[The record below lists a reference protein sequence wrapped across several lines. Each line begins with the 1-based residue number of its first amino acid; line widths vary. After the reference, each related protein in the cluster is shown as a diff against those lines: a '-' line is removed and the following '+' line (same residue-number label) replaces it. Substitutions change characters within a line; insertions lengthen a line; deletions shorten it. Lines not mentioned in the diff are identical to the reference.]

1 MNDLKQPKNIVYLS
15 IIGVALLLSLILCIV
30 FAGKRA
36 DEETA
41 DEATATATIE
51 KKEEKVLV
59 TVNIET
65 VEDGLRNMGTLIT
78 QEYYF
83 EQVETYSKSK
93 KIAWIFD
100 STSEIA
106 YSYKGTVTA
115 GIDFTG
121 IELEKDEENKTVKV
135 TIPPSEI
142 QNTDIDTSSF
152 KVFSE
157 KESLWNPIKLED
169 YNLSL
174 QEFEKKAEQN
184 ALDNGILERSDEQ
197 AELLIKG
204 FIRNYSALSDY
215 EIEMEVKR

>member
-1 MNDLKQPKNIVYLS
+1 MKDLKQPKNIIYLS
-15 IIGVALLLSLILCIV
+15 VIGIALLLSLILSIS
-30 FAGKRA
+30 FIAGRKA
-36 DEETA
+36 APAAEKPQP
-41 DEATATATIE
+41 TATIE
-51 KKEEKVLV
+51 KKEDKAVV

-65 VEDGLRNMGTLIT
+65 VEDGLKDMGTLIT

-83 EQVETYSKSK
+83 EQVETYTKSK
-93 KIAWIFD
+93 KVAWIFD

-115 GIDFTG
+115 GIDFTK
-121 IELEKDEENKTVKV
+121 IEMEKDEDTKTVKV

-142 QNTDIDTSSF
+142 QNIDVDTSSF

-184 ALDNGILERSDEQ
+184 ALDNGILERSDKQ
-197 AELLIKG
+197 AELLING

-215 EIEMEVKR
+215 TIEMEVKQ

>member
-1 MNDLKQPKNIVYLS
+1 MKDLKQPKNIIYLS
-15 IIGVALLLSLILCIV
+15 VIGIALLLSLILSIS
-30 FAGKRA
+30 FIAGRKA
-36 DEETA
+36 APAAEKPQP
-41 DEATATATIE
+41 TATIE
-51 KKEEKVLV
+51 KKEDKAVV

-65 VEDGLRNMGTLIT
+65 VEDGLKDMGTLIT

-83 EQVETYSKSK
+83 EQVETYTKSK
-93 KIAWIFD
+93 KVAWIFD

-115 GIDFTG
+115 GIDFTE
-121 IELEKDEENKTVKV
+121 IEMEKDEATKTVKV

-142 QNTDIDTSSF
+142 QNIDIDPASF

-174 QEFEKKAEQN
+174 QEFEKKAEKN
-184 ALDNGILERSDEQ
+184 ALDNDIL
-197 AELLIKG
+197 
-204 FIRNYSALSDY
+204 
-215 EIEMEVKR
+215 